1 MSLIQEIMK
10 SNNEYKY
17 KTYSV
22 KDVVKG
28 ISDVKRR
35 KLEEFLNKRGKNI
48 DEERLDNQF
57 SILEYEDEYGNQIVS
72 LDDIIGNTNI
82 EKSEQDEM
90 FLKWVI
96 DERFNSRATNSYYEI
111 PAFLKGLENETKMCA
126 NKKLIKVK
134 DSLYFDD
141 TKKEDKLKRIQ
152 ELYII
157 EERHMLYDDKYIYE
171 GNRLYEEAYIYSM
184 IKELKRTDNSISGID
199 FSDSGLDDTQISCM
213 KNLLESNANI
223 CMLLAA
229 GGTGKT
235 RTIKETVKAIN
246 KSKPEYRV
254 AVLAPTGKA
263 TCNLEDADFNCNVTV
278 ESLHS
283 FVGWKTNVRDEKVIQ
298 QIKET
303 AIIIIDEA
311 SMVTYNVLYYLLLNM
326 NKDKTKIIVVG
337 DEFQLQAVGAG
348 DLIGDLELIGV
359 FRQELTTDYRTQN
372 ELLKKNIDFIR
383 KLFTDKSILN
393 EDVIYYG
400 LDNNEYFEIIDYSEY
415 AVNKFIRDNYN
426 SSITDDELKDKI
438 IITHQNNTKD
448 DIAAKISEL
457 RHTDD
462 MQPLYRDFYK
472 GDKVMINENM
482 HNNKGYFVVNGDTG
496 VVVDKGIDEK
506 GKGYLLIKFYAGTE
520 RETDKKIHFDD
531 IDRYVLD
538 HADCITVHKSQGS
551 QYEDVTVVIPDD
563 TKANISINLFYTA
576 ISRAKNKVR
585 IFVNREKLLEILKS
599 NPEDR
604 RTIVRLM
611 IRKMGR

>member
-1 MSLIQEIMK
+1 MIKINDIRKDIEQH
-10 SNNEYKY
+10 
-17 KTYSV
+17 KTGYII
-22 KDVVKG
+22 KDVIRG
-28 ISDVKRR
+28 ISKTKER
-35 KLEEFLNKRGKNI
+35 KIRDRFKQ
-48 DEERLDNQF
+48 EERDADVYELINPF
-57 SILEYEDEYGNQIVS
+57 EILERTDERGNQI
-72 LDDIIGNTNI
+72 LDLNDIIENI
-82 EKSEQDEM
+82 NMKRIEEKEI
-90 FLKWVI
+90 FLKYVI
-96 DERFNSRATNSYYEI
+96 DERFNDKAANSYYEI
-111 PAFLKGLENETKMCA
+111 PVFLKGLENESKMCA
-126 NKKLIKVK
+126 NKQLIKVR
-134 DSLYFDD
+134 DYLYSDD

-152 ELYII
+152 ELYTI
-157 EERHMLYDDKYIYE
+157 EERRMLYDDKYVYE

-199 FSDSGLDDTQISCM
+199 FSESGLDDTQISCM
-213 KNLLESNANI
+213 KKLLESNANI

-235 RTIKETVKAIN
+235 RTIKETVKTVN
-246 KSKPEYRV
+246 KSKPEYRI

-278 ESLHS
+278 ESLHA

-298 QIKET
+298 KIKET
-303 AIIIIDEA
+303 DIIIIDEA
-311 SMVTYNVLYYLLLNM
+311 SMVTYNVLYHLLVNM

-348 DLIGDLELIGV
+348 DLIGDLELMGV
-359 FRQELTTDYRTQN
+359 LRQELTTDYRTQN
-372 ELLKKNIDFIR
+372 ELLKKNIDLVR

-393 EDVIYYG
+393 EDAIYYG

-448 DIAAKISEL
+448 DIAAMISEL

-472 GDKVMINENM
+472 GDKVMINENI

-496 VVVDKGIDEK
+496 VVADKGTDEK

-520 RETDKKIHFDD
+520 REIDKKIHLDD

-563 TKANISINLFYTA
+563 TKASISINLFYTA

-611 IRKMGR
+611 IRKKGR